1 MKFGTTYGLIQK
13 TKIRYNQT
21 RSITQPVS
29 FTWTSSSD
37 VTAMKRGFPDKP
49 LPGIAV
55 DVDTDPDPSDPDPDV
70 GPDVEAADPFWLAGN
85 WGCNRRN
92 KKEKKKKENSS

>member
-1 MKFGTTYGLIQK
+1 
-13 TKIRYNQT
+13 
-21 RSITQPVS
+21 
-29 FTWTSSSD
+29 
-37 VTAMKRGFPDKP
+37 MKRGFPVKP

-85 WGCNRRN
+85 
-92 KKEKKKKENSS
+92 